1 MKEDLDLCMVAFL
14 FDSGKIESSF
24 YGEVIFEH
32 LIKGNELSHNMSK
45 VVVSE
50 GDVFHREAYDDI
62 TPYTIKNELCTI
74 KKVDDKCRDYI
85 FAVLIEDISVNNA
98 HQLDKRVKEEC
109 TAYLGMTSIDVDSTD
124 VRKQFWKM
132 LIRDY
137 SIEGE
142 TLTCFGNEE
151 AGFAYYEKAKEYG
164 FRVNYDGFPDEQECD
179 NQIRLFSTRQ
189 SSFITKVE
197 QLKVK
202 KVKMILIEEYQR

>member
-1 MKEDLDLCMVAFL
+1 MKEDLNLCMVAFL

-32 LIKGNELSHNMSK
+32 LIKGNELSNNMSK

-98 HQLDKRVKEEC
+98 IKLDSE
-109 TAYLGMTSIDVDSTD
+109 
-124 VRKQFWKM
+124 
-132 LIRDY
+132 
-137 SIEGE
+137 
-142 TLTCFGNEE
+142 
-151 AGFAYYEKAKEYG
+151 
-164 FRVNYDGFPDEQECD
+164 
-179 NQIRLFSTRQ
+179 
-189 SSFITKVE
+189 
-197 QLKVK
+197 
-202 KVKMILIEEYQR
+202 

>member
-1 MKEDLDLCMVAFL
+1 MKEDLNLCMVAFL

-32 LIKGNELSHNMSK
+32 LIKGNELSNNMSK

-98 HQLDKRVKEEC
+98 IKLDKRIKEEC
-109 TAYLGMTSIDVDSTD
+109 IAYLGMTSIDIDSTD

-132 LIRDY
+132 LRRDY

-151 AGFAYYEKAKEYG
+151 AGFAYSKKAKEYG

-197 QLKVK
+197 QL
-202 KVKMILIEEYQR
+202 

>member
-1 MKEDLDLCMVAFL
+1 MCIRD
-14 FDSGKIESSF
+14 
-24 YGEVIFEH
+24 
-32 LIKGNELSHNMSK
+32 
-45 VVVSE
+45 
-50 GDVFHREAYDDI
+50 R
-62 TPYTIKNELCTI
+62 
-74 KKVDDKCRDYI
+74 CRDYI

-98 HQLDKRVKEEC
+98 IKLDKRIKEEC
-109 TAYLGMTSIDVDSTD
+109 IAYLGMTSIDIDSTD

-132 LIRDY
+132 LRRDY

-151 AGFAYYEKAKEYG
+151 AGFAYSKKAKEYG

-197 QLKVK
+197 QLEVK
-202 KVKMILIEEYQR
+202 KMCIRDSNLPWAYSGLSRVWPKKCCLPIPSARCGIRSPHCRSVR